1 MTIQAKMDTSAW
13 TSVLDKLSG
22 PLKVSLA
29 RSMAVAGGKVL
40 RDEAKMRAPVGTPE
54 GGSITPGL
62 LRSSI
67 YLAYREGVSN
77 KSVVVYSVT
86 WNSKTAPH
94 GHLAEFGH
102 WQTHAAYK
110 GADGEWHRGAKLA
123 QPKWVAA
130 HPFLRPTIDAAGG
143 RAKAAMIERGRERL
157 PELLR
162 DTYTPADEEFV

>member
-1 MTIQAKMDTSAW
+1 MDTSAW
-13 TSVLDKLSG
+13 TSVLDKIGG
-22 PLKVSLA
+22 PLRTKLA
-29 RSMAVAGGKVL
+29 RSMGVAGGTVL
-40 RDEAKMRAPVGTPE
+40 RDEAKLRAPVGTAE

-62 LRSSI
+62 LQSAI
-67 YLAYREGVSN
+67 YLAFRDQASN
-77 KSVVVYSVT
+77 EKVVVYSVT

-110 GADGEWHRGAKLA
+110 GVDGEWHRGAKLA

-130 HPFLRPTIDAAGG
+130 HPFLRPTIDAAGE

-162 DTYTPADEEFV
+162 DIYTPADEEFM